1 MHLINSY
8 ANTKNILEVI
18 SLRLKVIDKS
28 ELILNKEKKELQN
41 YQNELKEYIDIIEKN
56 LKTLKGIEYELFYE
70 IVVNGLNATKAVDK
84 VAYYNDKDASTIWKN
99 YYPNIKKELELLK
112 TQAKVD

>member
-28 ELILNKEKKELQN
+28 ELILNKEKKR
-41 YQNELKEYIDIIEKN
+41 
-56 LKTLKGIEYELFYE
+56 T
-70 IVVNGLNATKAVDK
+70 TKLSK
-84 VAYYNDKDASTIWKN
+84 
-99 YYPNIKKELELLK
+99 
-112 TQAKVD
+112 